1 MEQNPN
7 KFSIKKFLKSLAREI
22 IVPIVLALVVIQYVI
37 QAFQIP
43 SGSMEDTLHTGDFLL
58 GLKFTYGS
66 PIPFTN
72 KHFPGYAEPK
82 PGDVVI
88 FRSEYSHPAYQPRTF
103 LKRKL
108 TVKISASTRLIAAP
122 ADAPR

>member
-66 PIPFTN
+66 PIPFTDR
-72 KHFPGYAEPK
+72 KS
-82 PGDVVI
+82 VV
-88 FRSEYSHPAYQPRTF
+88 
-103 LKRKL
+103 
-108 TVKISASTRLIAAP
+108 
-122 ADAPR
+122 